1 MELSLIKGQF
11 TPEESLELLNHLV
24 QVKIRFHENQIKA
37 DADEEDIRMRESQIS
52 GLQRQLDDIRKEIMS
67 GERRVE
73 MNAVVEFSRS

>member
-24 QVKIRFHENQIKA
+24 QVKIRFHENKIKA

>member
-24 QVKIRFHENQIKA
+24 QVKIRFHENQITA

-52 GLQRQLDDIRKEIMS
+52 GLQRQLDDIRKKIMS
-67 GERRVE
+67 GESRVE
-73 MNAVVEFSRS
+73 MNAVVEFSQS